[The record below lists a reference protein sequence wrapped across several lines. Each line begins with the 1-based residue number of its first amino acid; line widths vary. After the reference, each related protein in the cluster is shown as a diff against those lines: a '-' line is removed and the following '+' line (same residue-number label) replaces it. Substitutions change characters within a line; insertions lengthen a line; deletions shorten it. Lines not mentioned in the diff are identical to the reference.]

1 MKYRIIWI
9 DDSPK
14 WVRSVRDD
22 LVEIFES
29 KSFDLEI
36 EEFERVGEARVA
48 IESNYVDLILVDCN
62 LPDNTSGD
70 KFISEL
76 RTNRCFAHIVFYSYD
91 AKNLQLL
98 IEDKHFLHI
107 THRNDIFDTLESVSE
122 QAYRKYHHP
131 AFMRGLLLSEFI
143 DLENLME
150 DLVVQCFKGE
160 GDYFR
165 DTIINKGGENY
176 SLAAKLKFIRRLL
189 KEVLEADSSRKSE
202 IDDIAF
208 SSNQFQKKIMDRRN
222 ILAHAYPK
230 YDDKTGEI
238 ALISSFPVVDF
249 NSDWFH
255 ETRDEIY
262 KHKNK
267 LRKIYGLELINI
279 INP

>member
-1 MKYRIIWI
+1 MKYRVIWI

-14 WVRSVRDD
+14 WVQSVRDE

-29 KSFDLEI
+29 KNFDLEI
-36 EEFERVGEARVA
+36 EEFEKIDEARVA
-48 IESNYVDLILVDCN
+48 IESNYVDLIIVDCN
-62 LPDNTSGD
+62 LPNNTSGD

-76 RTNRCFAHIVFYSYD
+76 RESRCFAHIVFYSYD
-91 AKNLQLL
+91 AENLQLL
-98 IEDKHFLHI
+98 VEDKHFLHI
-107 THRNDIFDTLESVSE
+107 THRDDIFETLESVSE
-122 QAYRKYHHP
+122 QSYRKYHHP
-131 AFMRGLLLSEFI
+131 SFMRGLLLSEFI

-189 KEVLEADSSRKSE
+189 KQVLEVDSARKDE
-202 IDDIAF
+202 IEGIAF
-208 SSNQFQKKIMDRRN
+208 SGNQFQKKIMDRRN
-222 ILAHAYPK
+222 ILAHAHPK
-230 YDDKTGEI
+230 YDPVTGKI
-238 ALISSFPVVDF
+238 TLISSFPEVEF
-249 NSDWFH
+249 NANWFH

-267 LRKIYGLELINI
+267 LRTIYGLELFNI
-279 INP
+279 VNP